1 MDFTHGEE
9 VLLDGERFVIS
20 AIEGSPPTRYRLLA
34 SGPRGP
40 RVVWASP
47 RELHKIDRYTRA
59 RDDTD
64 RIMGRG

>member
-1 MDFTHGEE
+1 MVFTHGEE
-9 VLLDGERFVIS
+9 ELLNGERFVIS
-20 AIEGSPPTRYRLLA
+20 AREGSPPTRYRLLA
-34 SGPRGP
+34 SGAAGP

-47 RELHKIDRYTRA
+47 RELTKIDRYTRA